1 MTICS
6 KFCDGC
12 DYLSRN
18 SSGKN
23 GVRRTC
29 DYILITGHRRGC
41 PAGSRCTKK
50 RIGGMTTPPMARD
63 IAEDV
68 RAEKRKVRRPGSGCT
83 SEASKLAWARK
94 LADPAYQMALIRKWE
109 QMDDTQLRKVIA
121 WKHEWRRKW
130 EAAHGTET

>member
-1 MTICS
+1 MTTCS

-29 DYILITGHRRGC
+29 DYILITGSRRGC
-41 PAGSRCTKK
+41 PAGARCTRRSVGGKVAK
-50 RIGGMTTPPMARD
+50 GMTAE

-68 RAEKRKVRRPGSGCT
+68 RAAEVLSR
-83 SEASKLAWARK
+83 SKAVWDRVH
-94 LADPAYQMALIRKWE
+94 ADPAYQIKMIRKWDTL
-109 QMDDTQLRKVIA
+109 DDTQLRKVISGM
-121 WKHEWRRKW
+121 RRWQEKK
-130 EAAHGTET
+130 EAAEHARPRN

>member
-1 MTICS
+1 MTTCS
-6 KFCDGC
+6 KSCDGC
-12 DYLSRN
+12 DYRGSIG
-18 SSGKN
+18 GK
-23 GVRRTC
+23 GSARTC

-41 PAGSRCTKK
+41 PAGSRCAKK
-50 RIGGMTTPPMARD
+50 RVGGVVVKGIAAD

-68 RAEKRKVRRPGSGCT
+68 RTVARKARRPGSGCT

-121 WKHEWRRKW
+121 GKREWRRKW
-130 EAAHGTET
+130 EAEHGAET

>member
-29 DYILITGHRRGC
+29 DYILITGSRRGC
-41 PAGSRCTKK
+41 PAGAKCTKK
-50 RIGGMTTPPMARD
+50 RVGGVVIPPMARD

-68 RAEKRKVRRPGSGCT
+68 RAAGARSHSG
-83 SEASKLAWARK
+83 AAKAMWNRIH
-94 LADPAYQMALIRKWE
+94 ADPALQIKMILRWDTL
-109 QMDDTQLRKVIA
+109 DDTGLRKVISDM
-121 WKHEWRRKW
+121 RRWQKKK